1 MNELA
6 QDYYSNIV
14 GPYWPPER
22 VLVEEG
28 YRTIPFP
35 FEEIAAPRIDMEMQ
49 WDLNALLGYFS
60 TWSATN
66 RFIKANGYDPLER
79 LNAELSKAW
88 GERERTR
95 RVTWPLSMR
104 VGRKHKS

>member
-1 MNELA
+1 VQE
-6 QDYYSNIV
+6 YYLNIV

-35 FEEIAAPRIDMEMQ
+35 FEELAVPAIRMDMQ
-49 WDLNALLGYFS
+49 WDLDALLGYFS

-66 RFIKANGYDPLER
+66 RFIKANGFDPLEQ
-79 LNAELSKAW
+79 LNSELSKFW
-88 GERERTR
+88 GAREQTR
-95 RVTWPLSMR
+95 RVPWPLSMR
-104 VGRKHKS
+104 VGRKANSR